1 MTKPRIGYAVLN
13 EKARL
18 HAPLRYLPIVI
29 VPGIMGTRLT
39 DPKTGELVWN
49 PVGKPIGDGPQPFAC
64 NNERLVQVS
73 AELVPDE
80 THGFDYDED
89 DKEKE
94 IQGIKHYY
102 NLVGDFYGALAKS
115 LAQMDCGMSGDY
127 QLKPKVYC
135 AGYDWRLDN
144 AKSALRLAEVVEEA
158 LRETRERKV
167 ILVSHSMG
175 GMVSRYYCRVLG
187 GESKVHALFLL
198 ASPTMGAPPAYI
210 QLKHGPPGLY
220 LKDIL
225 QAENARDAV
234 TEGIQDLAMLE
245 SSIANLALLGP
256 QNAAIGKGAGSDAK
270 KSTALKTRG
279 KNSAVGL
286 LGDMFLVLSL
296 GAGRWLTRRET
307 TYFARQLPAIY
318 QLLPNAL
325 YSREHKYW
333 MLFDPL
339 ATGHPPTGYMIIFP
353 KLLELPI
360 FLLESTWLFGGIGN
374 ALISATSKKGD
385 KIKDAISSFLN
396 PEDAERTSGRATR
409 NAQTLEARIAS
420 IVKALKNDNSG
431 ALPGQEKSFIESEA
445 DAIKQIVEL
454 FRRTQKSFID
464 CTNNRQLYNDI
475 YTGLLD
481 IVELRAV
488 CASNLALFYRFDE
501 ALTVNPRVEEGVSP
515 LDLLKGLLGPV
526 LTPLGVDLS
535 RIEGMVTDGV
545 TSFLSAAVG
554 MIVSDQN
561 TFNVGERFEKSGV
574 ERAKDEAKKR
584 AREARDA
591 AEKAKNKPLVYMPPN
606 TYNVYCMTEE
616 VELGCALLATDIV
629 SNDDSNFLRMILVPL
644 SLFLALPVLHKKHDH
659 SSGLLSQSFGDG
671 TVPAASANPAEA
683 LLSTKFVACH
693 EVTYALHADVPKT
706 EATLTWVKEKIQG
719 MLTEFLAT

>member
-1 MTKPRIGYAVLN
+1 MTTKPRIGYAVLN

-18 HAPLRYLPIVI
+18 HAPLRYLPIII

-64 NNERLVQVS
+64 NNERLSQTS

-80 THGFDYDED
+80 THGFEYDEE

-115 LAQMDCGMSGDY
+115 LAALDCGQSGDY

-167 ILVSHSMG
+167 ILVAHSMG
-175 GMVSRYYCRVLG
+175 GLVSRYYCRVLG

-198 ASPTMGAPPAYI
+198 ASPTMGAPPAYT
-210 QLKHGPPGLY
+210 QLKHGPPGFY
-220 LKDIL
+220 LKDML

-256 QNAAIGKGAGSDAK
+256 QTAAMAPGPAGAAARKAAG
-270 KSTALKTRG
+270 KTRG
-279 KNSAVGL
+279 KNAVVGL

-307 TYFARQLPAIY
+307 TYFARQMPGIY
-318 QLLPNAL
+318 QLLPNSL
-325 YSREHKYW
+325 YSREHKNW
-333 MLFDPL
+333 MMFDPL

-353 KLLELPI
+353 TLLDLATS
-360 FLLESTWLFGGIGN
+360 LLGGIGN
-374 ALISATSKKGD
+374 ALSSATSKKGD
-385 KIKDAISSFLN
+385 KIKDAIDTFLN

-409 NAQTLEARIAS
+409 NAQTLEQRIAS
-420 IVKALKNDNSG
+420 IVKALKNDNTG
-431 ALPGQEKSFIESEA
+431 VAPGQEKSFIESEA
-445 DAIKQIVEL
+445 DAAKQIFEL
-454 FRRTQKSFID
+454 FYRAQKSFID
-464 CTNNRQLYNDI
+464 CTNNRQVYNDI

-501 ALTVNPRVEEGVSP
+501 AMTVNPRIEEGTSP
-515 LDLLKGLLGPV
+515 LDLVTGLLSPV
-526 LTPLGVDLS
+526 LTPLGVNIS
-535 RIEGMVTDGV
+535 KIEGMVADGV
-545 TSFLSAAVG
+545 TSFLSAIGG
-554 MIVSDQN
+554 MILSREN
-561 TFNVGERFEKSGV
+561 TFNVGERFTKSEA
-574 ERAKDEAKKR
+574 ERALDEKKKK

-606 TYNVYCMTEE
+606 TFNVYCSTEE
-616 VELGCALLATDIV
+616 VEPGCVLLATDIV
-629 SNDDSNFLRMILVPL
+629 SNDDSNFLRMILIPL
-644 SLFLALPVLHKKHDH
+644 SLAVSLPVLGMSSDH
-659 SSGLLSQSFGDG
+659 SSGFLSQAFGDG
-671 TVPAASANPAEA
+671 TVPAASANPDAS
-683 LLSTKFVACH
+683 LLSRPFVLNK
-693 EVTYALHADVPKT
+693 EVKYALHADVPKT
-706 EATLTWVKEKIQG
+706 EETLTWVKEKIQDI
-719 MLTEFLAT
+719 LTEFLAT